1 MNRYYL
7 QTVRHLLA
15 ATHHFVKKECVRL
28 VQIRAHGLADR
39 ARRGDGRLTRS
50 FMHGP
55 VFGHHHAVRVS
66 VGRAT
71 TLPSSC
77 PQTMQKLHSKA
88 SDHTHQAHTHTH
100 TTEKA
105 CHLSTAHQ
113 PPYSRA
119 FNHDAIGMDAT
130 GPPCHPRLITQ
141 TFNPGQTNAT
151 QTGTKT
157 VI

>member
-28 VQIRAHGLADR
+28 VQIRAQELADR

-88 SDHTHQAHTHTH
+88 SDHTHQAHTHTPQKKRAIFPLHINHH
-100 TTEKA
+100 TRE
-105 CHLSTAHQ
+105 HSIMMLSGWTLRAH
-113 PPYSRA
+113 P
-119 FNHDAIGMDAT
+119 AT
-130 GPPCHPRLITQ
+130 LD
-141 TFNPGQTNAT
+141 
-151 QTGTKT
+151 
-157 VI
+157 